1 MEGEENAVPFE
12 NLIVNKSETIYL
24 KEIFGS
30 NEDSFFID
38 SYLAASLISKF
49 SKAFFSN
56 SKKIALLFLDFDK
69 LIPPPRKKR
78 SAVFNNFPSLSNSAL
93 LISS

>member
-49 SKAFFSN
+49 S
-56 SKKIALLFLDFDK
+56 
-69 LIPPPRKKR
+69 
-78 SAVFNNFPSLSNSAL
+78 
-93 LISS
+93 